1 MTPIALSASSPPPN
15 AEPPESRDTMRRLR
29 RMAWVCAALVLA
41 ITTLSAWL
49 RLTKAGIGCTDWPA
63 CYGAVW
69 ASAAPAL
76 PASAEP
82 SATVL
87 AVRLTHRVL
96 ALAALVLIVVMLG
109 SAWPPRR
116 HGWRPALETGAL
128 LAVTLGLAV
137 LGALGAQSPLPAV
150 ALGNLLGGFAML
162 ALSLRLASGRPV
174 GAQAGTRAWLWAV
187 FVLMLL
193 ETALGGL
200 ASASGSLLACDGTGD
215 CWAKAQGSPAWSA
228 LNPWHTPV
236 PGGSAGVHWTHR
248 LGGWAV
254 LLLAAPLAW
263 RLRAHD
269 GYGAAALLAA
279 LALQAVLGPLMASAA
294 YPMALVLAHNA
305 LAALM
310 LALPARWL

>member
-15 AEPPESRDTMRRLR
+15 AEPPESRDSMRRLR

-109 SAWPPRR
+109 SAWATP
-116 HGWRPALETGAL
+116 L
-128 LAVTLGLAV
+128 LRV
-137 LGALGAQSPLPAV
+137 
-150 ALGNLLGGFAML
+150 
-162 ALSLRLASGRPV
+162 
-174 GAQAGTRAWLWAV
+174 
-187 FVLMLL
+187 
-193 ETALGGL
+193 
-200 ASASGSLLACDGTGD
+200 
-215 CWAKAQGSPAWSA
+215 
-228 LNPWHTPV
+228 
-236 PGGSAGVHWTHR
+236 
-248 LGGWAV
+248 
-254 LLLAAPLAW
+254 
-263 RLRAHD
+263 
-269 GYGAAALLAA
+269 
-279 LALQAVLGPLMASAA
+279 
-294 YPMALVLAHNA
+294 
-305 LAALM
+305 
-310 LALPARWL
+310 

>member
-15 AEPPESRDTMRRLR
+15 AEPPESRDSMRRLR

-116 HGWRPALETGAL
+116 HGWRPALET
-128 LAVTLGLAV
+128 
-137 LGALGAQSPLPAV
+137 
-150 ALGNLLGGFAML
+150 
-162 ALSLRLASGRPV
+162 
-174 GAQAGTRAWLWAV
+174 
-187 FVLMLL
+187 
-193 ETALGGL
+193 ALGGL
-200 ASASGSLLACDGTGD
+200 ASASGSLLACDGIGD